1 MRVNQ
6 TPDLLIEINGNIT
19 EDNAREYFKNLFIK
33 IENED
38 IHEIRFT

>member
-1 MRVNQ
+1 MNQ
-6 TPDLLIEINGNIT
+6 TPDLLIRITGNAT
-19 EDNAREYFKNLFIK
+19 ADNAREYFKNLFIK